1 MNVEIRV
8 LVKDPRA
15 DIQAIKE
22 ALAYYCEAYGDIKLL
37 SVKPIE
43 ETQESLW
50 SKNHKR

>member
-8 LVKDPRA
+8 LLTDPRA
-15 DIQAIKE
+15 DVLAIKE

-43 ETQESLW
+43 EKQESLW
-50 SKNHKR
+50 RNQKS